1 MASVNHLIYDMTLL
15 HHRTPD
21 YRARHH
27 DAVLDYMSMDNG
39 MRDTDAIMLDT
50 APNYSVG
57 HYRTLLYNMRLCGAV
72 AFIGCAAD
80 DTATRPMAVFTQGLG
95 SLKHCYRH

>member
-1 MASVNHLIYDMTLL
+1 MASVNHPVDDMALL

-27 DAVLDYMSMDNG
+27 DTVLDNVPMNNR
-39 MRDTDAIMLDT
+39 MRDTHAIMLDT
-50 APNYSVG
+50 AANHSVG
-57 HYRTLLYNMRLCGAV
+57 YYGTLLYNVRLRGAV

-80 DTATRPMAVFTQGLG
+80 DTATRPMAVFAHGLG
-95 SLKHCYRH
+95 SLKHRYRH